1 MTILA
6 NVRRQYVLW
15 ILSCGDRPVVA
26 THAIAHDVSVI
37 EVRRRPGDGRVA
49 IVAIVAACDMRGVL
63 AGRSDAVVTRG
74 TTAEDLCVIDGHYRC
89 PNRWAV
95 AIFTNVRCLNMHG
108 AFAGR
113 IRTVMAIHAV
123 AHNIHV
129 IEVGRHPGSG
139 GMTVITVISA
149 GNMQRVLTSR
159 GDAIMTGATAAQHLG
174 VVDGNCWLPYR
185 RAVAVLA
192 NIRCLNMRRAFAS
205 CICTVMAGHT
215 VARDIGM
222 VEIRG

>member
-1 MTILA
+1 ML
-6 NVRRQYVLW
+6 R
-15 ILSCGDRPVVA
+15 ILSCGARAVVA
-26 THAIAHDVSVI
+26 AHAIAHDVSVI

-63 AGRSDAVVTRG
+63 AGRGDAVVTRG
-74 TTAEDLCVIDGHYRC
+74 TTAENLCVIDGHYRH
-89 PNRWAV
+89 PDRWVV

-123 AHNIHV
+123 AHNIQV
-129 IEVGRHPGSG
+129 IEIGRHPGNAG
-139 GMTVITVISA
+139 VAVITVISA
-149 GNMQRVLTSR
+149 GDMRRMFASGGNTVV
-159 GDAIMTGATAAQHLG
+159 TGATATQYLG
-174 VVDGNCWLPYR
+174 VVDGNCWLPYH

-192 NIRCLNMRRAFAS
+192 NIRCLNMRRAFAG
-205 CICTVMAGHT
+205 CICTVMAGHA